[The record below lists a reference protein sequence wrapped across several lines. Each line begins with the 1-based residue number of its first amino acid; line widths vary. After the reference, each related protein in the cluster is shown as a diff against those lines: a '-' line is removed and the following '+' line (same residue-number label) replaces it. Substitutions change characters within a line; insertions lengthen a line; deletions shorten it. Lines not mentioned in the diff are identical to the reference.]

1 MARSQILKDLVSGD
15 YNLESVLLRLKII
28 LSDLENEAINNW
40 IDSEIQ
46 GYESIEDV
54 PSYRILDGQPIGT
67 FILGNLH
74 HGLKHTNA
82 QIPIGHLPKDIKDE
96 LLTLH
101 LTDGLLGIKSLL
113 KSEGTIAKSVPTEFC
128 HRISNER
135 MLVTGMN
142 IVFSKNQIQGVI
154 ASIKNKLMNILLKI
168 EKEFGNLDSLD
179 TFAEETDTQALQ
191 NIEQYIINVIFDKS
205 IKIGDHNKIK
215 SSNIGHRGET
225 NVN

>member
-15 YNLESVLLRLKII
+15 NNLESVLLRLKII
-28 LSDLENEAINNW
+28 LSDLENEEINNW

-46 GYESIEDV
+46 GYENTEDV
-54 PSYRILDGQPIGT
+54 PSYRILQGRPIGT
-67 FILGNLH
+67 FILGSLF

-82 QIPIGHLPKDIKDE
+82 QIPLGHIPKDIKDD

-113 KSEGTIAKSVPTEFC
+113 ESEGTIAKSVTTEFC
-128 HRISNER
+128 HSISQEG
-135 MLVTGMN
+135 LIVTGMEVV
-142 IVFSKNQIQGVI
+142 IGKNHIQGVI
-154 ASIKNKLMNILLKI
+154 ANIKNKLMNILLKI

-191 NIEQYIINVIFDKS
+191 SIEQYIINVIFDES
-205 IKIGDHNKIK
+205 IKIGDNNKIK
-215 SSNIGHRGET
+215 SSAIGHRGGA
-225 NVN
+225 NVD